1 MPLFLD
7 DWQYDKCQISKFVN
21 KYNLSTKV
29 LLKQNS
35 MQPINKSVIQI
46 IDDKIKSSIRDATI
60 SETTRLHVGKY
71 IINFKLYILPT
82 VISTN
87 IEY

>member
-1 MPLFLD
+1 
-7 DWQYDKCQISKFVN
+7 
-21 KYNLSTKV
+21 
-29 LLKQNS
+29 